1 MRRQYH
7 LVDQSKQF
15 TILMAEATLRWH
27 PGSVDLQVQ
36 QFKQIAAVM
45 RLPNVSIGILP
56 LHGQARVLYSEG
68 PRPRPTAPTTPTTPT
83 CWSLSS

>member
-1 MRRQYH
+1 MRRQDH

-15 TILMAEATLRWH
+15 TILMAEAALRWH

-36 QFKQIAAVM
+36 QFKQITAVM

-56 LHGQARVLYSEG
+56 LHGQARVFHSEG
-68 PRPRPTAPTTPTTPT
+68 PRPRPTAPTTPT